1 MLATLCAY
9 HLPPHHSGRYNYR
22 LGCYASVVGH
32 ITHHV
37 EQLGDGHLWLLRRQ
51 GLRHRLLLQ
60 ALLRAARASNRPIA
74 VPGSFAPA
82 QPHSSPSFPMEC
94 PSLTHGRCL
103 CVASRRRALHASGA
117 PPWRRPASAAALVA
131 AWASTAAL
139 PALFAR
145 CFGRIGV
152 ELERAHAH
160 ASRCSLTSRYEILNS
175 HSLLTFCSR
184 LAGSFQH
191 RGQVRHRRGR
201 RLVVLLCLLLPGL
214 LHHPDRQPGAPSP
227 LPKRSPHHLPPT
239 LPS

>member
-1 MLATLCAY
+1 MSPSCRRNGQRVSAAAATSRTAASAAASSFTACGPRLESTYSCARKLF
-9 HLPPHHSGRYNYR
+9 LPQPTFQPLTSPFIPY
-22 LGCYASVVGH
+22 
-32 ITHHV
+32 
-37 EQLGDGHLWLLRRQ
+37 
-51 GLRHRLLLQ
+51 
-60 ALLRAARASNRPIA
+60 A
-74 VPGSFAPA
+74 VPLA
-82 QPHSSPSFPMEC
+82 
-94 PSLTHGRCL
+94 HGRCV

-227 LPKRSPHHLPPT
+227 PYTFSSPPPSS
-239 LPS
+239 LSHAPLHFLGPIYPSPP